1 MAFLLLGQIPWVFHH
16 CRSTLDPQQFSLG
29 TATTRPGR
37 GPPPRL
43 RQRSLA
49 GPWHLGRGCS
59 VPFRA
64 SAERSAREQKRLR
77 RRAEL
82 LVPLQRRG
90 AREGCPLGSRRGAG
104 AASWPHA
111 FRDRDLFHLGRTW
124 HYPERWEGTSGQDT
138 WVSSRWPKKPGEP
151 VSACSLWGPRA
162 GGAGISQSVL
172 RPTQNLY
179 EKAEPGLAAL
189 PARALAGPHM
199 RVPGGQLSGLPGGCV
214 LRTSVPF
221 ARSHRAGFIAKC
233 GVRGGQPS
241 TGKDPRPPP
250 APGELCP
257 CSASRGV
264 FVLAGL
270 SFRSAVLENLNV

>member
-1 MAFLLLGQIPWVFHH
+1 MAPGSRLL
-16 CRSTLDPQQFSLG
+16 S
-29 TATTRPGR
+29 A
-37 GPPPRL
+37 
-43 RQRSLA
+43 
-49 GPWHLGRGCS
+49 
-59 VPFRA
+59 VP
-64 SAERSAREQKRLR
+64 SE
-77 RRAEL
+77 RRAERQGTEASPSPSRA
-82 LVPLQRRG
+82 VGAAATRG
-90 AREGCPLGSRRGAG
+90 AREGCPLGSRRGVG

-221 ARSHRAGFIAKC
+221 ARSHRAGFIAKR

>member
-1 MAFLLLGQIPWVFHH
+1 M
-16 CRSTLDPQQFSLG
+16 
-29 TATTRPGR
+29 
-37 GPPPRL
+37 
-43 RQRSLA
+43 
-49 GPWHLGRGCS
+49 
-59 VPFRA
+59 
-64 SAERSAREQKRLR
+64 
-77 RRAEL
+77 
-82 LVPLQRRG
+82 
-90 AREGCPLGSRRGAG
+90 
-104 AASWPHA
+104 
-111 FRDRDLFHLGRTW
+111 
-124 HYPERWEGTSGQDT
+124 
-138 WVSSRWPKKPGEP
+138 SSRWPKKPGEP
-151 VSACSLWGPRA
+151 ISACSLWGPRA

-221 ARSHRAGFIAKC
+221 ARSHRAGFIAKR

-241 TGKDPRPPP
+241 AGKDPRPPP